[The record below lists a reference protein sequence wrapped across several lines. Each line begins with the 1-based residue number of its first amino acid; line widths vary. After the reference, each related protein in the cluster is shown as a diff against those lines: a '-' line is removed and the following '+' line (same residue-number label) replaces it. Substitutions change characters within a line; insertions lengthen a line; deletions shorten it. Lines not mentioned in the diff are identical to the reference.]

1 MGPEITALKYCYV
14 EMAQEAES
22 GERTA
27 PFRTSLNICYW
38 DHPFQDCSH
47 QQLPHHPQCE
57 CPACDQIPWDMNPT
71 PDALS
76 PLEIATWRIAPWDQ
90 RIMKLAGPL
99 IPCVGAHHPMV
110 TWNEI
115 IANQALDKYSN
126 HYHLWQASNEWKLCK
141 AISMSD
147 SNLAM
152 GGPDSRSGKLPGPL
166 YEAFLPRESASTYA
180 ELAAMMHAQVN
191 TIVTVVPHRAPPY
204 ARHTSPLHKLKWGW
218 GSNSL
223 PTGVA
228 ADKIIDWGP
237 PLHHQNGEWELAN
250 TGRLLT
256 NSRATV
262 QAIMRSRPMMTMQ
275 AQEEEAV
282 NTNQVQPSPP
292 TNHDS
297 WGMDHDPPL
306 GQPWPETN
314 PSAAPSQNQPAHVS
328 GWGGSHPAPL
338 HQWGA
343 TPTPSVATDDQAS
356 GSLSLSL
363 LARGAPFVDD
373 HQASGSLSLSLLA
386 RGEPFVDEDQE
397 DKTTNKVSLTA
408 TDGICIFAE
417 WATTLPKRE
426 FVKMHA
432 RLTQAQK
439 DPIMSKQST
448 QDAFTFRLAI
458 QQVTPFTAWF
468 RATKDASKAKREN
481 HRRLVFEDAK
491 EKMKVLRTM
500 LTQQDLALGE
510 VLHHVADTIRNVNIP
525 GISVELAAEAAIRK
539 MTWRLPFVFDETFE
553 NRISILNS
561 KTLALEIYYQQKHT
575 NAVHANEC
583 VNLFNDEREALTALC
598 SHVQQRRTVADPTL
612 ATTEQN
618 VLSLLIGEMEELEMA
633 LHHGHTHNVVDEMG
647 DVLYM
652 ASHANPDGQD
662 QQLPTINHQQLANVF
677 AGTQSTMNLIHCM
690 GTWRI
695 SAIETASFKQ
705 YESKWYTHR

>member
-1 MGPEITALKYCYV
+1 MGPEITAFEYCYI
-14 EMAQEAES
+14 EMTQEAES
-22 GERTA
+22 DEQTA

-57 CPACDQIPWDMNPT
+57 CPACDQIPWDMKPT
-71 PDALS
+71 PNTLS

-99 IPCVGAHHPMV
+99 ISCVGAHHPMV

-180 ELAAMMHAQVN
+180 ELAAMMHAQAN
-191 TIVTVVPHRAPPY
+191 TIVSVIPHRAPPY

-282 NTNQVQPSPP
+282 NTTQVQPSPP

-328 GWGGSHPAPL
+328 GG
-338 HQWGA
+338 
-343 TPTPSVATDDQAS
+343 
-356 GSLSLSL
+356 
-363 LARGAPFVDD
+363 VDRTRR
-373 HQASGSLSLSLLA
+373 LCTN
-386 RGEPFVDEDQE
+386 GEPHQ
-397 DKTTNKVSLTA
+397 
-408 TDGICIFAE
+408 
-417 WATTLPKRE
+417 
-426 FVKMHA
+426 H
-432 RLTQAQK
+432 
-439 DPIMSKQST
+439 
-448 QDAFTFRLAI
+448 
-458 QQVTPFTAWF
+458 
-468 RATKDASKAKREN
+468 
-481 HRRLVFEDAK
+481 HRSRR
-491 EKMKVLRTM
+491 M
-500 LTQQDLALGE
+500 
-510 VLHHVADTIRNVNIP
+510 IR
-525 GISVELAAEAAIRK
+525 
-539 MTWRLPFVFDETFE
+539 
-553 NRISILNS
+553 
-561 KTLALEIYYQQKHT
+561 
-575 NAVHANEC
+575 
-583 VNLFNDEREALTALC
+583 
-598 SHVQQRRTVADPTL
+598 
-612 ATTEQN
+612 
-618 VLSLLIGEMEELEMA
+618 
-633 LHHGHTHNVVDEMG
+633 
-647 DVLYM
+647 
-652 ASHANPDGQD
+652 
-662 QQLPTINHQQLANVF
+662 HQGL
-677 AGTQSTMNLIHCM
+677 
-690 GTWRI
+690 
-695 SAIETASFKQ
+695 
-705 YESKWYTHR
+705 